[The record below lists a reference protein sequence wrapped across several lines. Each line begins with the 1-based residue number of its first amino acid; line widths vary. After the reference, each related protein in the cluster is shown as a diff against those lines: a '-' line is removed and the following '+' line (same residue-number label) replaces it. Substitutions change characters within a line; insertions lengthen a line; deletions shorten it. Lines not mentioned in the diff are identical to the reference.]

1 MKNGILTFV
10 FLAIFTIAGSAQK
23 FAYVDTDYILRHMP
37 EFSEAQAELNRL
49 SASWQTDIEAKY
61 ESIRQLEQ
69 AFQAEKVLLTEEM
82 RGRREA
88 EIKDKRREAQEMQKQ
103 KFGVE
108 GELFKKRTELIK
120 PVKDKIYESIQEV
133 ASDGAYMVVF
143 DKSNQSN
150 MLYTNPKHDVSDKVI
165 KKMGYTPGETIE
177 SEDKDA
183 GKGDAPK
190 GTQGGTKPGDR
201 GGAGGTQP
209 DRMQK
214 K

>member
-1 MKNGILTFV
+1 MKNSILTLV
-10 FLAIFTIAGSAQK
+10 FFAMISFAGTAQK

-49 SASWQTDIEAKY
+49 SAAWQGEIEAKY
-61 ESIRQLEQ
+61 EAIRQLEQ
-69 AFQAEKVLLTEEM
+69 AFQAEKILLTEEM
-82 RGRREA
+82 RGRREN

-103 KFGVE
+103 KFGVD
-108 GELFKKRTELIK
+108 GELFQKRTQLIK
-120 PVKDKIYESIQEV
+120 PVQDKIYESIQEI
-133 ASDGAYMVVF
+133 ASDGAYMVIF

-165 KKMGYTPGETIE
+165 KKMGYTPGEVIE
-177 SEDKDA
+177 SEDKDG
-183 GKGDAPK
+183 GKGETPK
-190 GTQGGTKPGDR
+190 ETQGGTKPGDR